1 LRLRSNPTYNMGQ
14 ASSVW
19 FHDEQSLLA
28 EEALLHR
35 IRQTGLA

>member
-1 LRLRSNPTYNMGQ
+1 MGQ

-35 IRQTGLA
+35 IRQAALFVA